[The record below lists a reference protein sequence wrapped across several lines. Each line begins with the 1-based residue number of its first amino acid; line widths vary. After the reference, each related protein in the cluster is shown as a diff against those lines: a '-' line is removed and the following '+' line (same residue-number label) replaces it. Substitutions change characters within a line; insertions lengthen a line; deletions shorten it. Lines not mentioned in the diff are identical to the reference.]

1 MTRRIGAALYRLAR
15 LLTAEARYW
24 EVVAR
29 VEAHLAILNNNPEE
43 NPS

>member
-1 MTRRIGAALYRLAR
+1 MTRLIGAVLYRLAR

-24 EVVAR
+24 ETVAR
-29 VEAHLAILNNNPEE
+29 VEAHLATLELNPEE